1 MTKTSKLPKGET
13 KVPDKNIPNPL
24 LEGPPRV
31 INIGLTSFADDLKKQ
46 DAEIVNVDWSP
57 PARGNIELAN
67 ILAKLFY
74 KLAHRFC
81 SDLP

>member
-1 MTKTSKLPKGET
+1 MNKTSKQPKGET
-13 KVPDKNIPNPL
+13 KVPDKNIQNPL
-24 LEGPPRV
+24 LEAPPRV

-46 DAEIVNVDWSP
+46 DAKIVNIDWSP

-74 KLAHRFC
+74 K
-81 SDLP
+81 

>member
-1 MTKTSKLPKGET
+1 MTKTSKKLKGEK
-13 KVPDKNIPNPL
+13 KVPEKNTPRPL

-31 INIGLTSFADDLKKQ
+31 INIGLSSFADDLKKQ
-46 DAEIVNVDWSP
+46 DAEIVKVDWSP

-74 KLAHRFC
+74 K
-81 SDLP
+81 

>member
-1 MTKTSKLPKGET
+1 MTKTSKLPKDET
-13 KVPDKNIPNPL
+13 KVPDKNTPHTL

-46 DAEIVNVDWSP
+46 DAEIVNIDWSP

-74 KLAHRFC
+74 K
-81 SDLP
+81 

>member
-1 MTKTSKLPKGET
+1 MTEASKQPKGET
-13 KVPDKNIPNPL
+13 KVPEKNTPKPL

-31 INIGLTSFADDLKKQ
+31 INIGLSSFADDLKKQ

-67 ILAKLFY
+67 LIAKLFY
-74 KLAHRFC
+74 K
-81 SDLP
+81 

>member
-1 MTKTSKLPKGET
+1 MTEAPKQPKGET
-13 KVPDKNIPNPL
+13 KVPDKNTPHPL
-24 LEGPPRV
+24 LEGAPRV

-67 ILAKLFY
+67 LLAKLFY
-74 KLAHRFC
+74 K
-81 SDLP
+81 

>member
-13 KVPDKNIPNPL
+13 KVPDKNIQNPL
-24 LEGPPRV
+24 LEAPPRV
-31 INIGLTSFADDLKKQ
+31 INIGLSSFAYDLKKQ

-67 ILAKLFY
+67 LLAKLFY
-74 KLAHRFC
+74 K
-81 SDLP
+81 

>member
-1 MTKTSKLPKGET
+1 MNKTSKKLKVET
-13 KVPDKNIPNPL
+13 KDPDNSPEPL

-31 INIGLTSFADDLKKQ
+31 INIGLSSFADDLKKQ

-67 ILAKLFY
+67 LLAKL
-74 KLAHRFC
+74 
-81 SDLP
+81 S